1 MRHTAPITIE
11 NINAPPL
18 PISKTRK
25 GMATK
30 AVIHRFKCI
39 LVVTKHLSFNWV
51 QDKLTHHFC
60 PFTRPSP

>member
-39 LVVTKHLSFNWV
+39 LTGLPGY
-51 QDKLTHHFC
+51 KLYEFALR
-60 PFTRPSP
+60 F